1 MHRHSAPAVG
11 VFMLAAFPVFAA
23 DHVVTALPNFTF
35 DPPALTIA
43 AGDTVT
49 FRNGGGRHNVASDP
63 DAVTAFHC
71 SDACGDN
78 PTGAPSS
85 ASWSSTVTF
94 PDVGV
99 ARYYCELHGGPGGS
113 GMSGVINVA
122 LADPVFVDGFDG

>member
-1 MHRHSAPAVG
+1 MHRHSASAVG
-11 VFMLAAFPVFAA
+11 VFMLAAFPAFAA

-35 DPPALTIA
+35 DPADLTIA

-49 FRNGGGRHNVASDP
+49 FKNGGGRHNVTSDP

-71 SDACGDN
+71 SDACGDS

-85 ASWSSTVTF
+85 ASWSSTVAF
-94 PDVGV
+94 PEVGA

-113 GMSGVINVA
+113 GMAGLITVTLPDRI
-122 LADPVFVDGFDG
+122 FEDGFDG